1 MKRVCNYKGHIKISL
16 SDNTHRL
23 NFLKIGARAGSKAA
37 QLVIVA
43 VAVQQPLRRQPVHI
57 ARYALRGA
65 RVGHVHMAVQAA
77 LVKHPQD
84 FDGAPH
90 GFLNRLFPR
99 RTHAFTPR
107 FGLSPR

>member
-57 ARYALRGA
+57 ARYALCGA
-65 RVGHVHMAVQAA
+65 WVWVIFTWRC
-77 LVKHPQD
+77 
-84 FDGAPH
+84 
-90 GFLNRLFPR
+90 RLPLSNTR
-99 RTHAFTPR
+99 RILMVRHIVSSIGSFCIAFMP
-107 FGLSPR
+107 